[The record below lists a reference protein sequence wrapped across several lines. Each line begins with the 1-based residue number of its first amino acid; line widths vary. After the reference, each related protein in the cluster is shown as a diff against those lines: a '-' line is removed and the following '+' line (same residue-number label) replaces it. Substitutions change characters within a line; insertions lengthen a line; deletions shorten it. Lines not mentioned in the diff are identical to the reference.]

1 MKSSHVLLMILAMVY
16 TVCYNRTYVLW
27 RRRYRTVNLI
37 INSLLAVQ
45 MQMLILVECLSN
57 LNQIKQY
64 THAFAFITLGRCYFV
79 VLVYGSIRYKSFRNT
94 LLKVKYSQPLT
105 VTPCALG
112 NEYLNRVSYTTY
124 FLIQRHILRLNFLSQ
139 YHISPFSRVVPRHTQ
154 GRIYKSS

>member
-1 MKSSHVLLMILAMVY
+1 
-16 TVCYNRTYVLW
+16 
-27 RRRYRTVNLI
+27 
-37 INSLLAVQ
+37 
-45 MQMLILVECLSN
+45 MLILVECLSN

-139 YHISPFSRVVPRHTQ
+139 YHISTFSRVVPRQTQ